1 MEIVKHRRSKT
12 PQELHDEKVFA
23 YWLLWASRPRDAE
36 PDETGAYFIGGV
48 ENAPEKNWERLTP
61 YSIARSR

>member
-1 MEIVKHRRSKT
+1 VEIVKHRRSKT
-12 PQELHDEKVFA
+12 RQELHDEKVLP

-48 ENAPEKNWERLTP
+48 ENAPEKNWERAAELKKE
-61 YSIARSR
+61 